1 MKKLVA
7 LIILVVFTNCNFE
20 TPTKFSEEALQNPIH
35 SITNESLTFKE
46 VLKKHK
52 GKKILIDVWASWC
65 ADCIKGLP
73 KIKSLQKEYPEV
85 VFLFLSVDTKKNAWK
100 KGIERFRIVGE
111 HYFVEGDFDS
121 EFANFLNLSWI
132 PRYVV
137 VDETGSIILFKATK
151 ATDEAIVEALKN

>member
-20 TPTKFSEEALQNPIH
+20 TPTKFSKEVLQNRIH

-46 VLKKHK
+46 VLEKYK

-73 KIKSLQKEYPEV
+73 KIKSLQKEYPEI

-100 KGIERFRIVGE
+100 KGIERFRIIGE

-137 VDETGSIILFKATK
+137 VGETGSIILFKATK
-151 ATDEAIVEALKN
+151 ATDETIVEALKN